1 MKIVTQVGIIFSI
14 CWISQIIE
22 KLLPFSFP
30 ASVIGMILLFILS
43 DMAEQERR
51 RIGILR
57 AIGASKGGIRGAHV
71 CLAMR
76 EGLRTLG
83 LANAAFALVLLG
95 CAFVKTGFH
104 TLSPAALV
112 STLSEGL
119 LWKYPWKIHLLIC
132 LGAWLATTLLRA
144 LPYRR
149 LCKMSVIATKK

>member
-1 MKIVTQVGIIFSI
+1 MT
-14 CWISQIIE
+14 
-22 KLLPFSFP
+22 LLLG
-30 ASVIGMILLFILS
+30 AAAVLLVLVILLFILS

-57 AIGASKGGIRGAHV
+57 AIGASKRGIRGAHV
-71 CLAMR
+71 RLAMR

-83 LANAAFALVLLG
+83 LANVAFALVLLG

-119 LWKYPWKIHLLIC
+119 LWKYPWKIHLVIC
-132 LGAWLATTLLRA
+132 LGALLATTLLRA

-149 LCKMSVIATKK
+149 LCKMSVIATIKGLERGE